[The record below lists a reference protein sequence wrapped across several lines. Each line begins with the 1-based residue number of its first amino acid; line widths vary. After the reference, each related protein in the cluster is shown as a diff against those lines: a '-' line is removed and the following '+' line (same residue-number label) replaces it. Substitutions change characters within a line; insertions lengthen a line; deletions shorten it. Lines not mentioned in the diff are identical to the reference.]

1 MSVFGEFRIP
11 AEGFVFRETFAAEPE
26 MVIEIERVVAT
37 DEEYLTPY
45 FWVSG
50 ISPDA
55 FEAAATEDDTLD
67 DLRKLDGSES
77 MTLYRAEW
85 QAHVEALVYAYTHI
99 GATIME
105 AKGHAQEWIL
115 RVRFDDQENVEAFA
129 EYLRDHDV
137 PYDLVRMHDISSPRS
152 GEQFG
157 LTPKQQEALI
167 TAWEMGYY
175 DSPREASTEAV
186 AEEIGITPQSLSD
199 RLRRA
204 EYTLIGNALRV
215 TVETEKTRGRS
226 PLN

>member
-11 AEGFVFRETFAAEPE
+11 AEGFVFSETFTAEPE

-50 ISPDA
+50 ITGES
-55 FEAAATEDDTLD
+55 FEAATAEDDSVAEI
-67 DLRKLDGSES
+67 RKLDEAEDT
-77 MTLYRAEW
+77 TLYRAEW
-85 QAHVEALVYAYTHI
+85 QERVEALVYAFTRI

-105 AKGHAQEWIL
+105 AKGHAEEWIL
-115 RVRFDDQENVEAFA
+115 RLRFDEQDNVQEFA
-129 EYLRDHDV
+129 TYLREHDV
-137 PYDLVRMHDISSPRS
+137 PYDLVRMHEVQNPRT
-152 GEQFG
+152 GEEYG

-186 AEEIGITPQSLSD
+186 ADELDITPQSLSD

-204 EYTLIGNALRV
+204 EYTLVGNTLRV
-215 TVETEKTRGRS
+215 TVDTEQATGPS
-226 PLN
+226 AP